1 MIIAICGL
9 IGSGKGTV
17 ADILV
22 NKFDFAKV
30 SFADSLKDAVSGI
43 FNWPRHLLEGDTEDS
58 RNWREQVDTW
68 WADRLDIP
76 HLTPRWV
83 LQQWGTDVARK
94 TFHDDIWVA
103 SIQNKLRHLHKNI
116 VIPDCRFPNEI
127 KTVKQLGGQVWTV
140 ARGTRPEWYQTAL
153 KENTSGIENHWM
165 LCDRRELMEQKYP
178 KIHYSEWAWIG
189 QNFDYEIEN
198 NGSLEDLNNKIR
210 SLIAR

>member
-22 NKFDFAKV
+22 NEYDFTKV

-43 FNWPRHLLEGDTEDS
+43 FNWPRHLLEGNTEES
-58 RNWREQVDTW
+58 RTWREQVDTW
-68 WADRLDIP
+68 WANRLDIP

-103 SIQNKLRHLHKNI
+103 SIQNKLRHIQTNI

-127 KTVKQLGGQVWTV
+127 KTVRQLEGQVWMIS
-140 ARGTRPEWYQTAL
+140 RGDEPEWYQVAL
-153 KENTSGIENHWM
+153 KENTSDIENHWI
-165 LCDRRELMEQKYP
+165 LCDRGDLMEQRYP
-178 KIHYSEWAWIG
+178 RVHYSEWAWIG
-189 QNFDYEIEN
+189 QNFDHIIEN
-198 NGSLEDLNNKIR
+198 NGSFEELNNKIKG
-210 SLIAR
+210 LIAR